1 MGLNYIDLTKDRDAG
16 LARFKQELERPATTY
31 HDHVSAEVS
40 AEIVI
45 TRKDTSNRDRMLKKV
60 RAFWV
65 EGVLEKAL
73 LGDVR
78 LELTGEEQPD
88 AVRPIVNRNLENPVL
103 PTYTLSS
110 SQEIGDVFAELGGEL
125 LILGDPGSGK
135 TITLLELARGLID
148 RAENDPKPRS
158 LRC

>member
-16 LARFKQELERPATTY
+16 LARFKQELERPATAY

-110 SQEIGDVFAELGGEL
+110 SQEIGDVFAELGERVA
-125 LILGDPGSGK
+125 DPGGSRIGQG
-135 TITLLELARGLID
+135 IL
-148 RAENDPKPRS
+148 
-158 LRC
+158 